1 MSKIQVF
8 AKSFA
13 YSLKLAWKAGRFF
26 FVIFIIA
33 QFASTT
39 VILFNTY
46 VLSSILNDLVDSI
59 NNEKLIFNIVLF
71 ILLTILIRVL
81 SVFGGYIS
89 SLLNQKV
96 SRIYEIE
103 FSNKLNDMPLSFLDS
118 SEGKN
123 LIDEVTYSKNT
134 ATTYY
139 KSVIS
144 IVSAV
149 YTFVIAFVEL
159 IKFNILFSLLFIV
172 LTIPGIVVEHIFDKK
187 NEELRRNKAPDVRK
201 FSYYKWMLLDKWPA
215 KDIRM
220 YNLSKY
226 LRQRYNEEKDSYLKA
241 NQKLDLSKL
250 IYSIVAEI
258 IKRSGEIVF
267 IVFVIFEVINGH
279 ITIGDVALY
288 ISFAMAISASFQDS
302 SEKIIEMF
310 TVSIDEMRCFFELFS
325 FSCKKSS
332 MPFRHV
338 EEFKSLEFKNVYFK
352 YPRQDAYILKGVTF
366 VLNRGERLSIVGV
379 NGAGKTTIIKLM
391 LGLYDLES
399 GQILLNGFPLS
410 EYFIDDVYSLFSVMF
425 QQFAKYPLTLRENIA
440 LSAVRRINDTDSI
453 IKAMEESGIYGQY
466 ADKLDDNMTKKFDD
480 NGIELSQGQW
490 QKVALARTFFKN
502 SSVYV
507 FDEPS
512 ASLDAEAEDYILG
525 NYLKLPESKTGI
537 MISHRIYGAKYSSKI
552 IVLNEGKI
560 IEAGSHDKLME
571 LNGFYAKLFTM
582 QKEKYAYEHG
592 GNL

>member
-1 MSKIQVF
+1 
-8 AKSFA
+8 
-13 YSLKLAWKAGRFF
+13 
-26 FVIFIIA
+26 
-33 QFASTT
+33 
-39 VILFNTY
+39 
-46 VLSSILNDLVDSI
+46 
-59 NNEKLIFNIVLF
+59 
-71 ILLTILIRVL
+71 
-81 SVFGGYIS
+81 
-89 SLLNQKV
+89 
-96 SRIYEIE
+96 
-103 FSNKLNDMPLSFLDS
+103 
-118 SEGKN
+118 
-123 LIDEVTYSKNT
+123 
-134 ATTYY
+134 
-139 KSVIS
+139 
-144 IVSAV
+144 
-149 YTFVIAFVEL
+149 
-159 IKFNILFSLLFIV
+159 
-172 LTIPGIVVEHIFDKK
+172 
-187 NEELRRNKAPDVRK
+187 
-201 FSYYKWMLLDKWPA
+201 
-215 KDIRM
+215 
-220 YNLSKY
+220 
-226 LRQRYNEEKDSYLKA
+226 
-241 NQKLDLSKL
+241 
-250 IYSIVAEI
+250 
-258 IKRSGEIVF
+258 
-267 IVFVIFEVINGH
+267 
-279 ITIGDVALY
+279 
-288 ISFAMAISASFQDS
+288 
-302 SEKIIEMF
+302 
-310 TVSIDEMRCFFELFS
+310 
-325 FSCKKSS
+325 

-466 ADKLDDNMTKKFDD
+466 GDKLDANMTKKFDD

-582 QKEKYAYEHG
+582 QKEKYAYESG